1 MADCTTGSDTKS
13 DTSSSPGSNTERTGL
28 RSALQALLQAF
39 ADAPNPDAVQRVLGF
54 MFSLRQADP
63 AAPDAPLATAA
74 QGHALALVDDDT
86 LHRQLDILL
95 QDLPAAGGQAH
106 LAQASVMLLALR
118 NRRDFSRLATLAEA
132 VRRLDPD
139 DATNQRLYGQALIET
154 GHASVAIT
162 LLLALQQS
170 LPVGHPEAAEAQG
183 LLGRAHKQIFFDA
196 RDQSSPAARRVLA
209 AAISAY
215 QTPYAADPVRN
226 TWQGVNLLALLTRAR
241 REGWADLA
249 PEMDPA
255 ALARQLQTT
264 LLAVPPAERDDWF
277 LPTLAEVALG
287 LSLASGDLSAVE
299 QQLAA
304 YVGQPGVQ
312 AFQVASTLRQFTEVW
327 GLDSLADDAPGTGLR
342 SAADVQRARHL
353 VDILR
358 ARLLQLPGGGVA
370 LSAAEVRAA
379 RPVATR
385 TGGVAPGA
393 DTPDKASDNTPDDG
407 PDTAQLEAVLGVDGP
422 QTYAWWRAGVDAARS
437 VAVVRQRLGNR
448 LGTGFL
454 VRASDFGLSPPDE
467 ALLLTNFHVIN
478 PDAEG
483 HGIKPESAEVV
494 FEADDTSRAY
504 AVSELL
510 WCSSEKQHD
519 ACLVRLAEQPK
530 GIPPLPLA
538 TSLPTLP
545 AQQNTANPSASPST
559 NPAANQAAP
568 RVYIIGHPG
577 GRELSFSFQ
586 DNEMVDH
593 EGPDAGQPQIPG
605 VWRVHYRAPT
615 EGGNS
620 GSPVFNATDWQVI
633 ALHHMGSGKR
643 GMPRLNGK
651 TGTGPYFANEGLAM
665 VTLVA
670 AAKAALNAL
679 KVS

>member
-1 MADCTTGSDTKS
+1 MADSSTSSTSSTTGSSAD
-13 DTSSSPGSNTERTGL
+13 SSASAL
-28 RSALQALLQAF
+28 RSALQALLATLI
-39 ADAPNPDAVQRVLGF
+39 DTPSPDAVQRVLG
-54 MFSLRQADP
+54 MMLTLRQADP
-63 AAPDAPLATAA
+63 GAPDTALATAA
-74 QGHALALVDDDT
+74 QAHTLALADDEALHSQVDA
-86 LHRQLDILL
+86 LL
-95 QDLPAAGGQAH
+95 QHLPAAGGEAH
-106 LAQASVMLLALR
+106 LAHASAVLLALR

-132 VRRLDPD
+132 VRRLAPE

-154 GHASVAIT
+154 GHASVAID
-162 LLLALQQS
+162 LLQALQHS
-170 LPVGHPEAAEAQG
+170 LPAGHPEATEAQG

-196 RDQSSPAARRVLA
+196 ADRHSPAARRALA

-215 QTPYAADPVRN
+215 HTPYAADPARN
-226 TWQGVNLLALLTRAR
+226 TWHGVNLLALLTRAR

-249 PEMDPA
+249 AALDPA
-255 ALARQLQTT
+255 ALARQLQAT
-264 LLAVPPAERDDWF
+264 LLAIPLAQRDDWF
-277 LPTLAEVALG
+277 QPTLAEVALG

-327 GLDSLADDAPGTGLR
+327 GLDSLTPGAPGTGLR
-342 SAADVQRARHL
+342 SAAAVQRARHL

-370 LSAAEVRAA
+370 LAAAEVRAA
-379 RPVATR
+379 KAATPAAAA
-385 TGGVAPGA
+385 GAAAPDGA
-393 DTPDKASDNTPDDG
+393 DLADTPDDG
-407 PDTAQLEAVLGVDGP
+407 PDNAQLEAVLGVDGP

-437 VAVVRQRLGNR
+437 VAVVRQRLGKR

-454 VRASDFGLSPPDE
+454 VRASDFGLNPPNE
-467 ALLLTNFHVIN
+467 ALLLTNYHVIN

-494 FEADDTSRAY
+494 FEADSNSRVY

-510 WCSSEKQHD
+510 WCSPTGQHD
-519 ACLVRLAEQPK
+519 ACLVRLAEQPQ
-530 GIPPLPLA
+530 GIPPLTVA
-538 TSLPTLP
+538 TSLPGLP
-545 AQQNTANPSASPST
+545 SDPS
-559 NPAANQAAP
+559 QAGP

-593 EGPDAGQPQIPG
+593 EGPAAGQPQIPG
-605 VWRVHYRAPT
+605 VWRVHYRTPT

-651 TGTGPYFANEGLAM
+651 TGSGPYFANEGLAM
-665 VTLVA
+665 ATLVA
-670 AAKAALNAL
+670 AAKAALAR
-679 KVS
+679 

>member
-1 MADCTTGSDTKS
+1 MADSS
-13 DTSSSPGSNTERTGL
+13 TSSTSSTTASSADGSACDL
-28 RSALQALLQAF
+28 RNALQALLATLI
-39 ADAPNPDAVQRVLGF
+39 DAPSPDAVQRVLG
-54 MFSLRQADP
+54 MMLTLRQADP
-63 AAPDAPLATAA
+63 SAHDTPLAAAA
-74 QGHALALVDDDT
+74 QAHALALADDEALHSQVDA
-86 LHRQLDILL
+86 LL
-95 QDLPAAGGQAH
+95 QHLPAAGGEAH
-106 LAQASVMLLALR
+106 LAHASAVLLALR
-118 NRRDFSRLATLAEA
+118 NRRDFTHLATLAEA
-132 VRRLDPD
+132 VRRLAPA

-154 GHASVAIT
+154 GHASVAID
-162 LLLALQQS
+162 LLQALQKS
-170 LPVGHPEAAEAQG
+170 LPTDHPEATEAQG

-196 RDQSSPAARRVLA
+196 TDRHSPAARRALA

-215 QTPYAADPVRN
+215 HTPYAADPTRN
-226 TWQGVNLLALLTRAR
+226 TWHGVNLLALLTRAR
-241 REGWADLA
+241 REGWTDLA
-249 PEMDPA
+249 PALDPA

-264 LLAVPPAERDDWF
+264 LLATPPAQRDDWF
-277 LPTLAEVALG
+277 QPTLAEVALG

-327 GLDSLADDAPGTGLR
+327 GLDSLTPDAAGTGLR

-370 LSAAEVRAA
+370 LPAAEVRAA
-379 RPVATR
+379 KAATPAAAA
-385 TGGVAPGA
+385 GAAAADGANPA
-393 DTPDKASDNTPDDG
+393 DTPEDG

-437 VAVVRQRLGNR
+437 VAVVRQRLGKR

-467 ALLLTNFHVIN
+467 ALLLTNYHVIN

-494 FEADDTSRAY
+494 FEADNTSRVY

-510 WCSSEKQHD
+510 WCSPTGQHD
-519 ACLVRLAEQPK
+519 ACLVRLAEQPQ

-538 TSLPTLP
+538 ASLPSLP
-545 AQQNTANPSASPST
+545 SQAS
-559 NPAANQAAP
+559 QAGP

-605 VWRVHYRAPT
+605 VWRVHYRTPT

-651 TGTGPYFANEGLAM
+651 TGSGPYFANEGLAM
-665 VTLVA
+665 ATLVA
-670 AAKAALNAL
+670 AAKAAL
-679 KVS
+679 SR

>member
-1 MADCTTGSDTKS
+1 MADNSTDSAT
-13 DTSSSPGSNTERTGL
+13 PL
-28 RSALQALLQAF
+28 HAALQALLLALI
-39 ADAPNPDAVQRVLGF
+39 DAPTTDALQRVLGF
-54 MFSLRQADP
+54 MLSLRHADP
-63 AAPDAPLATAA
+63 AAPDAPLAAAA
-74 QGHALALVDDDT
+74 QANALALLDDEALHAQLDT
-86 LHRQLDILL
+86 LL
-95 QDLPAAGGQAH
+95 QNLAAAAGDTH
-106 LAQASVMLLALR
+106 LPLASAMLLALR
-118 NRRDFSRLATLAEA
+118 NRRDFSRLGTLAEA
-132 VRRLDPD
+132 VRRLAPT

-154 GHASVAIT
+154 GHASLAID
-162 LLLALQQS
+162 LLQALQHS
-170 LPVGHPEAAEAQG
+170 LPVGHPEADEAQG
-183 LLGRAHKQIFFDA
+183 LLGRAHKQIFFDSA
-196 RDQSSPAARRVLA
+196 DRSGPAAHRALE
-209 AAISAY
+209 AAIRAY
-215 QTPYAADPVRN
+215 RTPYAADPARN
-226 TWQGVNLLALLTRAR
+226 TWHGVNLLALLTRAR
-241 REGWADLA
+241 REGWVDLA
-249 PEMDPA
+249 PELDPA
-255 ALARQLQTT
+255 TLACQLQAA
-264 LLAVPPAERDDWF
+264 LLATPLAQRDEWF
-277 LPTLAEVALG
+277 QPTLAEVVLG
-287 LSLASGDLSAVE
+287 LSLASGDLDAVE
-299 QQLAA
+299 QQLKS
-304 YVGQPGVQ
+304 YVGQAGVQ

-327 GLDSLADDAPGTGLR
+327 GLDSLAPDAPGTGLR
-342 SAADVQRARHL
+342 SAANVQRARYL

-370 LSAAEVRAA
+370 LAAAEVRAVKSA
-379 RPVATR
+379 LKETSS
-385 TGGVAPGA
+385 TG
-393 DTPDKASDNTPDDG
+393 ASDIAPADDG
-407 PDTAQLEAVLGVDGP
+407 PDNAQLEAVLGVDGP

-454 VRASDFGLSPPDE
+454 VRAGDFGVSPPE
-467 ALLLTNFHVIN
+467 ESLLLTNFHVIN

-510 WCSSEKQHD
+510 WCSPTNQHD

-530 GIPPLPLA
+530 GIPPLQVA
-538 TSLPTLP
+538 TGLPSLPT
-545 AQQNTANPSASPST
+545 TADQT
-559 NPAANQAAP
+559 AP

-593 EGPDAGQPQIPG
+593 EGPSAGQPQIPG

-665 VTLVA
+665 ATLVA
-670 AAKAALNAL
+670 AAKAALNR
-679 KVS
+679 

>member
-1 MADCTTGSDTKS
+1 MADSS
-13 DTSSSPGSNTERTGL
+13 TSSTSSTTASSADGSACDL
-28 RSALQALLQAF
+28 RNALQALLATLI
-39 ADAPNPDAVQRVLGF
+39 DAPSPDAVQRVLG
-54 MFSLRQADP
+54 MMLTLRQADP
-63 AAPDAPLATAA
+63 SAPDTPLAAAA
-74 QGHALALVDDDT
+74 QAHALAMADDEALHSQVDA
-86 LHRQLDILL
+86 LL
-95 QDLPAAGGQAH
+95 QHLPAAGGEAH
-106 LAQASVMLLALR
+106 LAHASAVLLALR
-118 NRRDFSRLATLAEA
+118 NRRDFTHLATLAEA
-132 VRRLDPD
+132 VRRLAPA

-154 GHASVAIT
+154 GHASVAID
-162 LLLALQQS
+162 LLQALQKS
-170 LPVGHPEAAEAQG
+170 LPTDHPEATEAQG

-196 RDQSSPAARRVLA
+196 TDRHSPAARRALA

-215 QTPYAADPVRN
+215 HTPYAADPTRN
-226 TWQGVNLLALLTRAR
+226 TWHGVNLLALLTRAR
-241 REGWADLA
+241 REGWTDLA
-249 PEMDPA
+249 PALDPA

-264 LLAVPPAERDDWF
+264 LLATPPAQRDDWF
-277 LPTLAEVALG
+277 QPTLAEVALG

-327 GLDSLADDAPGTGLR
+327 GLDSLTPDAAGTGLR

-370 LSAAEVRAA
+370 LPAAEVRAA
-379 RPVATR
+379 KAATPAAAA
-385 TGGVAPGA
+385 GAAAADGANPA
-393 DTPDKASDNTPDDG
+393 DTPEDG

-437 VAVVRQRLGNR
+437 VAVVRQRLGKR

-467 ALLLTNFHVIN
+467 ALLLTNYHVIN

-494 FEADDTSRAY
+494 FEADNTSRVY

-510 WCSSEKQHD
+510 WCSPTGQHD
-519 ACLVRLAEQPK
+519 ACLVRLAEQPQ

-538 TSLPTLP
+538 TSLPSLP
-545 AQQNTANPSASPST
+545 SQAS
-559 NPAANQAAP
+559 QAGP

-605 VWRVHYRAPT
+605 VWRVHYRTPT

-651 TGTGPYFANEGLAM
+651 TGSGPYFANEGLAM
-665 VTLVA
+665 ATLVA
-670 AAKAALNAL
+670 AAKAAL
-679 KVS
+679 SR

>member
-1 MADCTTGSDTKS
+1 MADSSMDSSTGS
-13 DTSSSPGSNTERTGL
+13 TSSTTASSADGCACDL
-28 RSALQALLQAF
+28 RNALQALLATLI
-39 ADAPNPDAVQRVLGF
+39 DAPSPDAVQRVLGF
-54 MFSLRQADP
+54 MLSLRQADP
-63 AAPDAPLATAA
+63 SAPDTPLAAAA
-74 QGHALALVDDDT
+74 QAHALALADDEALHSQVDA
-86 LHRQLDILL
+86 LL
-95 QDLPAAGGQAH
+95 QHLPAAGGEAH
-106 LAQASVMLLALR
+106 LAHASAVLLALR
-118 NRRDFSRLATLAEA
+118 NRRDFVRLATLAEA
-132 VRRLDPD
+132 VRRLAPA

-154 GHASVAIT
+154 GHASVAID
-162 LLLALQQS
+162 LLQALQHS
-170 LPVGHPEAAEAQG
+170 LPADHPEATEAQG

-196 RDQSSPAARRVLA
+196 SDRHSPAARRALA
-209 AAISAY
+209 AAIGAY
-215 QTPYAADPVRN
+215 RAPYATDPLRN
-226 TWQGVNLLALLTRAR
+226 TWHGVNLLALLTRAR
-241 REGWADLA
+241 REGWRDLA
-249 PEMDPA
+249 PDLDPA

-264 LLAVPPAERDDWF
+264 LLATPPDQRDDWF
-277 LPTLAEVALG
+277 QPTLAEVALG

-327 GLDSLADDAPGTGLR
+327 GLDSLATEAPSTGLR

-370 LSAAEVRAA
+370 LAAAEVRAA
-379 RPVATR
+379 KPTTATN
-385 TGGVAPGA
+385 AP
-393 DTPDKASDNTPDDG
+393 DTNTPNNGQDSG

-422 QTYAWWRAGVDAARS
+422 QTYAWWRAGVGAARS

-454 VRASDFGLSPPDE
+454 VRASDFGVSPPDE

-510 WCSSEKQHD
+510 WCSPTSQHD
-519 ACLVRLAEQPK
+519 ACLVRLAQQPK

-538 TSLPTLP
+538 TGLPSLPGLTDP
-545 AQQNTANPSASPST
+545 AANPAANAST
-559 NPAANQAAP
+559 NPATP

-651 TGTGPYFANEGLAM
+651 TGAGPYFANEGLAM

-670 AAKAALNAL
+670 AAKAAL
-679 KVS
+679 SR